1 MNYKT
6 VFIAI
11 FINYFII
18 LNSWAAGCCF
28 TESGGGF
35 FSCET
40 VWSYSQC
47 DPEEADN
54 IALISPFAACADDG
68 VTCCAGPA
76 TTFEFW
82 KEGEVIL
89 VDNVCDHPDV
99 LAQVR
104 LERVADRDR
113 DGIRDNRDNCPT
125 IANPHQE
132 DADQDGRGDVCD
144 NCALVYN
151 PNQSDVDRDGLGDVC
166 DNAWRRLQ

>member
-11 FINYFII
+11 FINYFIM
-18 LNSWAAGCCF
+18 LNSWAGCCF
-28 TESGGGF
+28 TESGGSF
-35 FSCET
+35 FSCE
-40 VWSYSQC
+40 SRSSFGC

-54 IALISPFAACADDG
+54 IAFIGPFANCADNG

-76 TTFEFW
+76 TTFEFL

-99 LAQVR
+99 LAQVE
-104 LERVADRDR
+104 LRVTDRDR
-113 DGIRDNRDNCPT
+113 DGIHDNRDNCPT
-125 IANPHQE
+125 KANPHQE
-132 DADQDGRGDVCD
+132 DADQDGKGDVCD